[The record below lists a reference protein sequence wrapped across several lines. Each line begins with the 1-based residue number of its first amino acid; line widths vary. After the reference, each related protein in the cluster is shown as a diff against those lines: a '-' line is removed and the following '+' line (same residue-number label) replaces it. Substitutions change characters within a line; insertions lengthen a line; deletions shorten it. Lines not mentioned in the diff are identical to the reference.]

1 LESEV
6 DEKYYLSEK
15 MIDYLHNTNEKHK
28 FLGNGFEFKPRDENG
43 IASCVTARCFKQGCD
58 DNYIQE
64 PYCVAMR
71 GRNPENPSDRTTGA
85 NTEQRLEPNSQG
97 ITNTI
102 TSVQKDNLVVVPEFE
117 IADYRSDEGLR
128 IRANGLAP
136 CINSSIR
143 EAEWNPNIGT
153 RNAPITSNGHRIRR
167 LTPLEC
173 MRLQGYPDDYIKPCS
188 DSQTY
193 KQAGNSIT
201 VNVMKAIIN
210 NLTPI
215 L

>member
-1 LESEV
+1 MNI
-6 DEKYYLSEK
+6 Y
-15 MIDYLHNTNEKHK
+15 
-28 FLGNGFEFKPRDENG
+28 
-43 IASCVTARCFKQGCD
+43 
-58 DNYIQE
+58 QE

-102 TSVQKDNLVVVPEFE
+102 TSVQKDNLVVVNAAPELMMMG
-117 IADYRSDEGLR
+117 SLEG
-128 IRANGLAP
+128 GKWDKMHE
-136 CINSSIR
+136 SIR
-143 EAEWNPNIGT
+143 RYYSPNGISPTVTAMGGGNQEPKT
-153 RNAPITSNGHRIRR
+153 VLNQRIRR

-201 VNVMKAIIN
+201 VNVMKAILK
-210 NLTPI
+210 NLIPV